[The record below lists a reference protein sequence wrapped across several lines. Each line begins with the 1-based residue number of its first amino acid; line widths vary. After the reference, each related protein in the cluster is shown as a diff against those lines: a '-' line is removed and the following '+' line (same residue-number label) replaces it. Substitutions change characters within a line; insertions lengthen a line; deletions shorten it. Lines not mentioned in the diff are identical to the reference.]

1 MENAQNID
9 TTLSDQVSLIKD
21 LLFLDKSQNKL
32 DEYTKLKQ
40 KLSRLLDEVEILQPE
55 NQEIKLIRRRY
66 DSLDHIAVAIGRS
79 HSGTNNQATPDI
91 KGDFRA
97 INSFDK
103 DISLYTRKLVENFKQ
118 EYIKAMEAGEKLNQ
132 VEEVVKWGVVVFTLI
147 MLVGQ
152 LGLILLPTIRS
163 IQKLQAGAAAIGEGN
178 LDYRLNIHTG
188 DEIEQLSQE
197 FNAMTIRLGEFYRN
211 LEAKVLERTVEL
223 STVNQSLEKEILER
237 RQAEIELQ
245 STLQDLQETQIQ
257 KATADAASVAKSEF
271 LANMSH
277 ELRTPLNGI
286 LGYVQIMQ
294 RDKEITPQQLKGI
307 NVIQQCSHHL
317 LNLITDILDLSKIEA
332 QKMELHF
339 NDFHFLDFLK
349 SVVDI
354 CAVRAEQKGIAFNYQ
369 PSAALPIGVRTDEK
383 RLRQVLINL
392 LGNAIKFTEK
402 GGVTLAVDVI
412 PRELEDEQKNSLAEN
427 GQNPNSLANSPGDT
441 AYSIHRICFRIVDT
455 GVGMSSEQIEKIFLP
470 FEQVGNS
477 KVKLEGTGLGLA
489 ISQKI
494 VQLMGS
500 TIDAESQLGQG
511 STFWLNLDLLES
523 PGWADSNKR
532 VIQQKVTD
540 YVGKR
545 RKVLILDD
553 KWENRSILINLLGGI
568 GFQTAEALNG
578 EEGLEKVRSFS
589 PDFIITDLVM
599 PVMDGFEMVRQI
611 RRSPEFDHIIIIIS
625 SASVFGED
633 RQQSI
638 NAGANDFLAKP
649 IQFDELLTKL
659 QKLLDLEWIYEVPQK
674 LTQVQS
680 LDRLGDNSS
689 SVTPPPA
696 EIIDRLYDL
705 AMKGNINGIIGELDL
720 LNDKFSAFTSD
731 LRDLAD
737 NFQVKKIKEFI
748 KLYRENK

>member
-1 MENAQNID
+1 MKIWQRFIGSSLATLGLIVGVIVLSNILLARSRNTVEKARNNSFKLMENAQNID

-354 CAVRAEQKGIAFNYQ
+354 CAVRAEQKVIAF
-369 PSAALPIGVRTDEK
+369 
-383 RLRQVLINL
+383 
-392 LGNAIKFTEK
+392 
-402 GGVTLAVDVI
+402 
-412 PRELEDEQKNSLAEN
+412 
-427 GQNPNSLANSPGDT
+427 
-441 AYSIHRICFRIVDT
+441 FR
-455 GVGMSSEQIEKIFLP
+455 
-470 FEQVGNS
+470 
-477 KVKLEGTGLGLA
+477 
-489 ISQKI
+489 
-494 VQLMGS
+494 
-500 TIDAESQLGQG
+500 
-511 STFWLNLDLLES
+511 
-523 PGWADSNKR
+523 
-532 VIQQKVTD
+532 
-540 YVGKR
+540 
-545 RKVLILDD
+545 
-553 KWENRSILINLLGGI
+553 
-568 GFQTAEALNG
+568 
-578 EEGLEKVRSFS
+578 
-589 PDFIITDLVM
+589 
-599 PVMDGFEMVRQI
+599 
-611 RRSPEFDHIIIIIS
+611 
-625 SASVFGED
+625 
-633 RQQSI
+633 
-638 NAGANDFLAKP
+638 LAK
-649 IQFDELLTKL
+649 
-659 QKLLDLEWIYEVPQK
+659 
-674 LTQVQS
+674 
-680 LDRLGDNSS
+680 N
-689 SVTPPPA
+689 
-696 EIIDRLYDL
+696 
-705 AMKGNINGIIGELDL
+705 
-720 LNDKFSAFTSD
+720 
-731 LRDLAD
+731 
-737 NFQVKKIKEFI
+737 
-748 KLYRENK
+748 